1 MSLPAVVKVPVVV
14 EIFGAELVPDPV
26 FPGEVL
32 AGDPG
37 MSVQVVWES
46 PDKDQLRGI
55 WEVRPGKF
63 TWRFDVDEFFVVV
76 SGRATVEAADGEI
89 LEMVPGSF
97 AIFKRGDQTIWTVHE
112 TLRKGFHMTGLNQ
125 VPNT

>member
-37 MSVQVVWES
+37 MSVQAVWES

-55 WEVRPGKF
+55 WEVRPRKVHVAI
-63 TWRFDVDEFFVVV
+63 RR
-76 SGRATVEAADGEI
+76 GRVLRRRIRTSDR
-89 LEMVPGSF
+89 GS
-97 AIFKRGDQTIWTVHE
+97 R
-112 TLRKGFHMTGLNQ
+112 RR
-125 VPNT
+125 